1 MSPPVGSNTALVFI
15 EMGAALVGLALLA
28 RLAYRWSISAI
39 PLYLIGGLVFGTGG
53 LLPLPLSE
61 GFNHIAAEI
70 GVVLLL
76 FMLGLEYTGEELAA
90 NLRTGLPAALVDFV
104 LNFAPGVALGLLL
117 GWAPLTAMLLGG
129 VTYISSSGIIAKLL
143 TDLRRLNNPETPTI
157 LSVLVLEDLAMAVF
171 LPLISVL
178 LIGQGAGTGLLY
190 IVVAL
195 LTVGTV
201 LFVALRHGRMVSR
214 LVCHESDEILLLTTF
229 GMILLVAGVAQRLN
243 VSAAVGAFLVGIALS
258 GPIVRRAHHLLKPLR
273 DLFAA
278 IFFFFFGLQT
288 DPASLPPVLLPA
300 VALGILTVLT
310 KLATG
315 WWAARRAGIDT
326 SGRLRAGII
335 LSARGEFSLVIAGL
349 GASANLEPQ
358 LATLSA
364 AYVLFLAILGPV
376 LTRTLDGLLARRPG
390 ASATLDDT
398 PGAPALGADPWPPTG
413 VGSCS
418 IEEES

>member
-1 MSPPVGSNTALVFI
+1 M
-15 EMGAALVGLALLA
+15 GLALLA

-61 GFNHIAAEI
+61 GFNHVAADI
-70 GVVLLL
+70 GVVMLL

-90 NLRTGLPAALVDFV
+90 NLRTGVPAALVDFV
-104 LNFAPGVALGLLL
+104 LNFVPGVALGLLL
-117 GWAPLTAMLLGG
+117 GWSIMAAVLLGG
-129 VTYISSSGIIAKLL
+129 VTYISSSGIIAKVL

-171 LPLISVL
+171 LPLVSVL
-178 LIGQGAGTGLLY
+178 LIGQGAAAGLVSIL
-190 IVVAL
+190 VAL
-195 LTVGTV
+195 LTVGIV
-201 LFVALRHGRMVSR
+201 LLVALRYGRTVSR
-214 LVCHESDEILLLTTF
+214 LVCHESDEILLLTLF
-229 GMILLVAGVAQRLN
+229 GTILLVAGVAQRLN

-258 GPIVRRAHHLLKPLR
+258 GPIVKRAHHLLKPLR

-288 DPASLPPVLLPA
+288 DPASLPSVLALA
-300 VALGILTVLT
+300 VGLGILTTLT

-315 WWAARRAGIDT
+315 WWAARRAGIDGA
-326 SGRLRAGII
+326 GRLRAGII

-349 GASANLEPQ
+349 GVSANLEPQ

-364 AYVLFLAILGPV
+364 AYVLFLAILGPL
-376 LTRTLDGLLARRPG
+376 LTRTLDVLLTRRLG
-390 ASATLDDT
+390 AGAPSDDT
-398 PGAPALGADPWPPTG
+398 PGPPAMDADAWPPTG

-418 IEEES
+418 TKESS